1 MTTLDTASESIDM
14 VIAEEKENARF
25 NMHRLIAIFKA
36 MDRSD
41 GKVNM
46 DLYDEYQELCAL

>member
-1 MTTLDTASESIDM
+1 
-14 VIAEEKENARF
+14 
-25 NMHRLIAIFKA
+25 

-46 DLYDEYQELCAL
+46 DLYDEYQELCALWVELQLP